1 MHEQQGSR
9 LPRRSRLVIAGVA
22 LLALAG
28 CDRGVAG
35 LDAPSVDLLHERV
48 AAVRTAADTE
58 DRAAALAA
66 VDAFRAEVR
75 RLLDA
80 GELTEAEAAG
90 LLAHADAIT
99 AGVEA
104 EVVEPTPSPDPTPS
118 PEPTPEP
125 TPTPVPTMTPE
136 QVEVL
141 RQETAERLTEM
152 LRERL
157 SEYVKREI
165 AERRAEERAERQQ
178 ERQRQRDSDKGSGG
192 SR

>member
-1 MHEQQGSR
+1 MHERQGSR
-9 LPRRSRLVIAGVA
+9 LPRRGRIVVAGVA

-28 CDRGVAG
+28 CDRGVSG
-35 LDAPSVDLLHERV
+35 LAAQSVELLHERV

-90 LLAHADAIT
+90 LLTHADAIA
-99 AGVEA
+99 AGVDA
-104 EVVEPTPSPDPTPS
+104 EVVEPTPTPTPT

-125 TPTPVPTMTPE
+125 SPVPTPAPTMTPE

-141 RQETAERLTEM
+141 RQQTADQLAEM

-157 SEYVKREI
+157 SEYV
-165 AERRAEERAERQQ
+165 AQQLQERRAQEKAERQK
-178 ERQRQRDSDKGSGG
+178 ERRRDGDKGTGG